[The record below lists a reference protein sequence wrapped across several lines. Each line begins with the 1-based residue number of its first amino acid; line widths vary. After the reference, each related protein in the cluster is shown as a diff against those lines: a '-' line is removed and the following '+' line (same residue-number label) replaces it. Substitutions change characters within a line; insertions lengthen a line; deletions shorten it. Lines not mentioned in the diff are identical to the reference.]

1 MDITELTPIVTAMQ
15 AIAADANVK
24 RTDFKDRGISNLEE
38 QSLGEVLGAGKCLQV
53 LVELYPAEMEILTS
67 GS

>member
-15 AIAADANVK
+15 TIITDANVK
-24 RTDFKDRGISNLEE
+24 RADFKAREITNLEE

-53 LVELYPAEMEILTS
+53 LISLYPAEMEILTS
-67 GS
+67 TP

>member
-15 AIAADANVK
+15 TIISDANIK
-24 RTDFKDRGISNLEE
+24 RADFKNRAITNLEE

-53 LVELYPAEMEILTS
+53 LIALYPAEMEILTS
-67 GS
+67 TP